1 MNVRL
6 EIQLANK
13 PGALVRV
20 LGLAERRGFAPFRVQ
35 AAPFGPTTQMVHLTV
50 SDDRPVEQLVRQIQK
65 LYDVRHV
72 ERRR

>member
-20 LGLAERRGFAPFRVQ
+20 LGLAARIPN
-35 AAPFGPTTQMVHLTV
+35 T
-50 SDDRPVEQLVRQIQK
+50 
-65 LYDVRHV
+65 RHV
-72 ERRR
+72 N

>member
-20 LGLAERRGFAPFRVQ
+20 LGLAERRGRESLVGVQ
-35 AAPFGPTTQMVHLTV
+35 GRGEGL
-50 SDDRPVEQLVRQIQK
+50 
-65 LYDVRHV
+65 
-72 ERRR
+72 RRRRIAIIQHRDR